1 MKLLYTS
8 ITVKDMDQ
16 SIGFYTGELGMSLLS
31 RREIRQNNA
40 QIAFL
45 GIEGTDHRIELT
57 WWRGKDRI
65 HRRRPT

>member
-1 MKLLYTS
+1 
-8 ITVKDMDQ
+8 MDQ

-57 WWRGKDRI
+57 WWR
-65 HRRRPT
+65 